1 MAFACVVCGWDGWDG
16 MGWDGRYATAQD
28 VDNTTSGMKEIY
40 RALRDRDVEVDL
52 AIDAQVTDS
61 TRCDYTHTYCASVW
75 SLVSMCV
82 I

>member
-1 MAFACVVCGWDGWDG
+1 MGWDGMGWDG

-61 TRCDYTHTYCASVW
+61 TRCCYF
-75 SLVSMCV
+75 CV
-82 I
+82 VIG